1 MTYPIKLKAVD
12 SIAPIHKAQIMTYL
26 KLSGCKLG
34 LLLNFKVVNRKAGI
48 TNYYVTRLFYA
59 TLCPLWLKKSTT
71 E

>member
-26 KLSGCKLG
+26 KLPGCKLG

-48 TNYYVTRLFYA
+48 TRIIM
-59 TLCPLWLKKSTT
+59 
-71 E
+71 